1 MVKNILLRYSVLI
14 SILLVQACDCG
25 GNPKVPNEKPNPKP
39 DDKPNP
45 KPDDKP
51 NPKPDD
57 KPNPKPGDKPN
68 PKPDDKPNPK
78 PGDKPDPN
86 PGDKPGPEQPIA
98 NWDLTGNIYKASAK
112 INATDNWLHQLG
124 IDKTKKETVVINAS
138 NPSIKAPGGGIDGAL
153 GGWARANGTTP
164 WQDPIPELPDGSP
177 APDRLEAGKF
187 GLFRVPFGYIY
198 LAVGP
203 QASQTKTLAK
213 TKELI
218 AKLYYHI
225 LSRAKKDNM
234 KCVVLCAISTA
245 IFASDGKESDAG
257 GKDFTREEF
266 VANVYASMK
275 AGIAKFQQENPKHA
289 LKIILNNWGKNV
301 VGQVKQLT

>member
-25 GNPKVPNEKPNPKP
+25 GNPEVPIKKLTPKPNSDP
-39 DDKPNP
+39 
-45 KPDDKP
+45 
-51 NPKPDD
+51 
-57 KPNPKPGDKPN
+57 
-68 PKPDDKPNPK
+68 
-78 PGDKPDPN
+78 KPDPN

-98 NWDLTGNIYKASAK
+98 NWDLTGNIYKAGAK

-138 NPSIKAPGGGIDGAL
+138 NPSIKFPGGGIDGAL
-153 GGWARANGTTP
+153 GDWAGANHTTP
-164 WQDPIPELPDGSP
+164 WRHPAPILPDGSF

-187 GLFRVPFGYIY
+187 GLFPVSFGYIY

-218 AKLYYHI
+218 ANLYYHI
-225 LSRAKKDNM
+225 LSQAKEDNM

-245 IFASDGKESDAG
+245 IFASDGKEADT
-257 GKDFTREEF
+257 GKKFVRDEF
-266 VANVYASMK
+266 ISNIYEGMK
-275 AGIAKFQQENPKHA
+275 QGIGKFQHENPKHA
-289 LKIILNNWGKNV
+289 LKIILNNWDDKV
-301 VGQVKQLT
+301 VNQAKQLTK